1 MYVFSLSIMYEYTID
16 VFRVA
21 FGRSLPVE
29 QQVPDPFARGFG
41 RDDARGET
49 ERRDQRGF
57 PPGHERARAVRYW
70 RFRRRKN
77 RRRCRP
83 ESRVTSSR
91 NPP

>member
-1 MYVFSLSIMYEYTID
+1 MYVCSLSIMYEYTID

-29 QQVPDPFARGFG
+29 QQVPDPLRGFG

-57 PPGHERARAVRYW
+57 PPGTSALEPFDTGAFGVAEP
-70 RFRRRKN
+70 
-77 RRRCRP
+77 P
-83 ESRVTSSR
+83 ESSPGIAFVTSSR